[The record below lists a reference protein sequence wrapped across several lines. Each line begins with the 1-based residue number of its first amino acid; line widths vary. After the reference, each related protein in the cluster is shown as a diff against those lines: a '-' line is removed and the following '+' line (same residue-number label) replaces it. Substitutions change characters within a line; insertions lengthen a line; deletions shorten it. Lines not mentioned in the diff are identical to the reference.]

1 MPDVPELVDHLF
13 RRQAGQMV
21 ATLTRTFGARHLAL
35 VEEAVQDALV
45 SALQLWPFRGVPDQ
59 PAAWLFQVARNRTL
73 DRLRR
78 ERTSIEKAPQ
88 AARAWESEDSKP
100 SAGALLAGE
109 SPPLEDDQL
118 GMMFMTCHPSL
129 SRESRVALTLKVVG
143 GFGVGEIA
151 RALLAQETAV
161 AQRLVRAKRT
171 LRDRDVEFELPDR
184 AAMADR
190 LDSVLEA
197 IYLIFNEGYAASS
210 GDALIRKDIAH
221 EALRLATLLTTHPRG
236 NVPRAWALLAILYLH
251 AARFAA
257 RVADDGTLFL
267 LRDQNRDQW
276 DRQLIAAGMRAL
288 DRSAAGTGI
297 SQYHIE
303 AGIAACHA
311 MAPSWDATDWPQI
324 LDLYDTLGEMT
335 DSPVVALNRAVAVSR
350 VHGPHAGIEAVTRIA
365 AHPVLAHYHLL
376 PATLAELWRE
386 AGDLTRAAM
395 HYREALERVSL
406 SAERR
411 FLAARLEGL

>member
-1 MPDVPELVDHLF
+1 MPDVPALVDHLF
-13 RRQAGQMV
+13 RRQVGQLV

-59 PAAWLFQVARNRTL
+59 PAAWLFQVARNRAL

-78 ERTSIEKAPQ
+78 DRTSIEKAP
-88 AARAWESEDSKP
+88 AVARAWETGRVLP
-100 SAGALLAGE
+100 AAVLLAGE

-118 GMMFMTCHPSL
+118 GMMFMTCHPAL

-143 GFGVGEIA
+143 GFSVGEIA
-151 RALLAQETAV
+151 RALLAQESAV
-161 AQRLVRAKRT
+161 SQRLVRAKRT
-171 LRDRDVEFELPDR
+171 LRDRDVEFEMPDR
-184 AAMADR
+184 VGVAER

-197 IYLIFNEGYAASS
+197 IYLIFNEGYAAST
-210 GDALIRKDIAH
+210 GDAPIRKDIAY
-221 EALRLATLLTTHPRG
+221 EALRLATLLTKHPSSD
-236 NVPRAWALLAILYLH
+236 VPRAWALLALLYLH
-251 AARFAA
+251 AARFDA
-257 RVADDGTLFL
+257 RVADDGTLFV
-267 LRDQNRDQW
+267 LRDQNREQW

-288 DRSAAGTGI
+288 DRSAAGSEV

-311 MAPSWDATDWPQI
+311 VAPSWDATDWPQI
-324 LDLYDTLGEMT
+324 LGLYDALSDIT

-350 VHGPHAGIEAVTRIA
+350 VHGPHAGIEAVMAIA
-365 AHPVLAHYHLL
+365 AHPALAHYHLL

-386 AGDLTRAAM
+386 AGDLARAAQ